1 MHCNSDSEGSGSE
14 SDHEPEPDRVLG
26 IDVEDCCK
34 AAHAIA
40 RSCDMFCNITQAVKV
55 ALLAQN
61 EQDSDVKFGSDDK
74 DSRKSWEGFLKN
86 M

>member
-1 MHCNSDSEGSGSE
+1 MHCNSDSEGSRSE
-14 SDHEPEPDRVLG
+14 LDHEPEPDRVLR
-26 IDVEDCCK
+26 IDVEDCRK
-34 AAHAIA
+34 AACAITC
-40 RSCDMFCNITQAVKV
+40 SCDMFCDITQAVKV

-61 EQDSDVKFGSDDK
+61 EQDSDVKFGSDDE